1 MPLAPSSPKAG
12 SEAGDRVLDTDHL
25 LLDLKGRTVRGGA
38 VTLLAQGAKLTLSL
52 GSTMVLARLLEPSD
66 FGALAM
72 ATAFTGVLGLFKDLG
87 LSMATVQKRSLSA
100 REINTLFWVNV
111 AASVILLELAF
122 LIAPWVAVFFGRAD
136 LLGITCALGAA
147 VCLGGLGA
155 QHQAVLRR
163 QMRFGRLA
171 MIDVGSLLIGAAVG
185 VGAGLAGLGAWALV
199 WMQVAIALSTL
210 LGVVGLCPWRPG
222 RPGRLRDVK
231 GLLGFG
237 ADMTGFGLLNF
248 LARNGDRVLLG
259 RFFGGAATG
268 LYHNAYK
275 LMMLPLNLVN
285 APLYAVAVP
294 ALSPIATDEP
304 RYREAF
310 SRMLEKLALITLPGV
325 ALLIACSDWV
335 VAIALGP
342 KWTAAAAILRVLA
355 VAALV
360 QPLGNAVGWLFVSQG
375 RTREQLHLGAVGTGV
390 VLAAFGAGLA
400 WGPVGVATGYAIANC
415 AVLLPLQFWYAGRRG
430 PVRARDLC
438 AAAAPAATAALAVLG
453 ALGGLR
459 TWAPP
464 SGPWSGLG
472 LSCLVALGVTLLVL
486 IALPRGRRL
495 LGDLRGVW
503 PSLLK
508 R

>member
-1 MPLAPSSPKAG
+1 MPPAAADADAPPG
-12 SEAGDRVLDTDHL
+12 AGDRVLDTDHL
-25 LLDLKGRTVRGGA
+25 LLDLKGRAVRGGA
-38 VTLLAQGAKLTLSL
+38 VTLLAQGAKLALSL

-72 ATAFTGVLGLFKDLG
+72 ATACTGVLGLFKDLG
-87 LSMATVQKRSLSA
+87 LSMATVQKRTLSP
-100 REINTLFWVNV
+100 REVNTLFWVNV
-111 AASVILLELAF
+111 AASVILLEVAF
-122 LIAPWVAVFFGRAD
+122 LIAPLVALFFGRAD
-136 LLGITCALGAA
+136 LFGITCGLGAA
-147 VCLGGLGA
+147 VALGGLGA
-155 QHQAVLRR
+155 QHQALLRR

-171 MIDVGSLLIGAAVG
+171 VIDVGSLLVGAAVG
-185 VGAGLAGLGAWALV
+185 VGTGLAGLGAWALV

-237 ADMTGFGLLNF
+237 ADMTGFALLNF

-259 RFFGGAATG
+259 RFFGGAAVG

-294 ALSPIATDEP
+294 ALSPIASDAP
-304 RYREAF
+304 RYRQAF
-310 SRMLEKLALITLPGV
+310 SRMLEKLAVLTLPAV
-325 ALLIACSDWV
+325 AVLVATSDWV

-342 KWTAAAAILRVLA
+342 KWTAAGTILRVLA

-375 RTREQLHLGAVGTGV
+375 RTREQLRWGLIGTTV
-390 VLAAFGAGLA
+390 ILAAFGAGLA
-400 WGPVGVATGYAIANC
+400 WGPVGIATGYAIANC
-415 AVLLPLQFWYAGRRG
+415 AVILPLLFWYAGRRG
-430 PVRARDLC
+430 PVRARDLY
-438 AAAAPAATAALAVLG
+438 AAAAPAAGAALATLG
-453 ALGGLR
+453 AVAALR
-459 TWAPP
+459 VWVRPA
-464 SGPWSGLG
+464 GPWSGLG
-472 LSCLVALGVTLLVL
+472 LSCLVALATTLLVL
-486 IALPRGRRL
+486 LALPRGRRL